1 MAAAVNASRVSA
13 LIVSVLVAA
22 CASAPSTS
30 LPAEALNP
38 DVRPETIDQTICVP
52 GYAASVRPATSY
64 TTGVKRKLL
73 REAGVDLS
81 AAPNYDLDHIIPL
94 AVGGHPRNPKNL
106 NPMLRDG
113 EGGARV
119 KARLDKQLQRLV
131 CSRQLGLR
139 EAQAAVFNDWKTTYV
154 KYVGATSD

>member
-1 MAAAVNASRVSA
+1 MSRLLWRGVGAIALAVSG
-13 LIVSVLVAA
+13 
-22 CASAPSTS
+22 CASLPSAPV
-30 LPAEALNP
+30 PVEALNS

-52 GYAASVRPATSY
+52 GYAASVRPSTSY

-73 REAGVDLS
+73 REAGVEAS
-81 AAPNYDLDHIIPL
+81 ADQQYELDHVIPL

-113 EGGARV
+113 HGGARM

-139 EAQAAVFNDWKTTYV
+139 EAQSAVYTDWRAAYARYV
-154 KYVGATSD
+154 TR